1 MYIHVL
7 KEIFL
12 EFSPEKLLDKMVD
25 FFHFCRKF
33 LRVGSPLCSNSPY
46 AVLRGDVKLADD
58 LSNDSIDDSESVVE
72 DDRENSP
79 IINEENNLK
88 TEELPENE
96 EKNAEIVSKNEK
108 EDVNISQ
115 TEMKNE
121 NKNKIKIIPDEEPPK
136 YVSEEKEE
144 TVIKNDTKTSY
155 SALIKMESL
164 LDSDVE
170 EAYIESNDDLKEAIY
185 RLCDKF
191 EGRPLPQNLVKC
203 VVSLT
208 TPRDILSTTPLEP
221 PAFVEFSL
229 SEDGYSCLFIPAL
242 TPSYGQGK
250 ICFDQFVQLGNS
262 F

>member
-1 MYIHVL
+1 M
-7 KEIFL
+7 
-12 EFSPEKLLDKMVD
+12 
-25 FFHFCRKF
+25 
-33 LRVGSPLCSNSPY
+33 
-46 AVLRGDVKLADD
+46 ADD
-58 LSNDSIDDSESVVE
+58 LSNDSIDDLESIVE
-72 DDRENSP
+72 DDEEHSP
-79 IINEENNLK
+79 IVNAENNLK

-96 EKNAEIVSKNEK
+96 EKNAEIVSEVE
-108 EDVNISQ
+108 EDDVAISQ
-115 TEMKNE
+115 TEIKSE
-121 NKNKIKIIPDEEPPK
+121 SQNKIEILPDEEPPK
-136 YVSEEKEE
+136 QVSEEKEE
-144 TVIKNDTKTSY
+144 AVIKNETETSY
-155 SALIKMESL
+155 NALIKMESL

-170 EAYIESNDDLKEAIY
+170 EAYIEPNDDLKEAIY

-250 ICFDQFVQLGNS
+250 SFD
-262 F
+262 

>member
-1 MYIHVL
+1 M
-7 KEIFL
+7 
-12 EFSPEKLLDKMVD
+12 
-25 FFHFCRKF
+25 
-33 LRVGSPLCSNSPY
+33 
-46 AVLRGDVKLADD
+46 ADD
-58 LSNDSIDDSESVVE
+58 LSNDSIDDLESIVE
-72 DDRENSP
+72 DDEEHSP
-79 IINEENNLK
+79 IVNAENNLK

-96 EKNAEIVSKNEK
+96 EKNAEIVSEVE
-108 EDVNISQ
+108 EDDVAISQ
-115 TEMKNE
+115 TEIKSE
-121 NKNKIKIIPDEEPPK
+121 SQNKMEILPDEEPPK
-136 YVSEEKEE
+136 QVSEEKEE
-144 TVIKNDTKTSY
+144 AVIKNETETSY
-155 SALIKMESL
+155 NALIKMESL

-170 EAYIESNDDLKEAIY
+170 EAYIEPNDDLKEAIY

-250 ICFDQFVQLGNS
+250 SFD
-262 F
+262 

>member
-1 MYIHVL
+1 M
-7 KEIFL
+7 
-12 EFSPEKLLDKMVD
+12 
-25 FFHFCRKF
+25 
-33 LRVGSPLCSNSPY
+33 
-46 AVLRGDVKLADD
+46 ADD
-58 LSNDSIDDSESVVE
+58 LSNDSIDDLESIVE
-72 DDRENSP
+72 DDEEHSP
-79 IINEENNLK
+79 IVNAENNLK

-96 EKNAEIVSKNEK
+96 EKNAEIVSEVE
-108 EDVNISQ
+108 EDDVAISQ
-115 TEMKNE
+115 TEIKSE
-121 NKNKIKIIPDEEPPK
+121 SQNKIEILPDEEPPK
-136 YVSEEKEE
+136 QVSEEKEE
-144 TVIKNDTKTSY
+144 AVIKNETETSY
-155 SALIKMESL
+155 NALIKMESL

-170 EAYIESNDDLKEAIY
+170 EADIEPNDDLKEAIY

-250 ICFDQFVQLGNS
+250 SFD
-262 F
+262 